1 VTIGLGFR
9 LRVLPLG
16 FVVWDE
22 LFLGMT
28 GASWS
33 KKGFDQNRLF
43 VGPAVFAFEGIFRV
57 EVGYPFNYLS
67 RTPNRIPHILALN
80 LFVSVRKNGDG
91 GARASRH
98 PDQRYPAS
106 RSANR

>member
-1 VTIGLGFR
+1 MTIWLGYAWIGERIWEQVARFNHQPR
-9 LRVLPLG
+9 ESLPLG

-28 GASWS
+28 GASWA

-67 RTPNRIPHILALN
+67 RTPNRIPT
-80 LFVSVRKNGDG
+80 S
-91 GARASRH
+91 S
-98 PDQRYPAS
+98 P
-106 RSANR
+106 